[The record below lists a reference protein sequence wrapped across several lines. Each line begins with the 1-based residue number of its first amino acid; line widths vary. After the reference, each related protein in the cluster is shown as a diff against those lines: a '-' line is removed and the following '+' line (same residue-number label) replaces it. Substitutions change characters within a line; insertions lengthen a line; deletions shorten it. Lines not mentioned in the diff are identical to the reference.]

1 MKRHTRTHLRQ
12 SGNDGKNDENQET
25 QSIEIA
31 KNLLNFEHAEG
42 GLNMFASASF
52 THILQYI
59 PNTF

>member
-1 MKRHTRTHLRQ
+1 MNVQRRTRTHLRP
-12 SGNDGKNDENQET
+12 SGNDEKSDENQET

-52 THILQYI
+52 THI
-59 PNTF
+59 